1 MSNQKNCCGWTRPT
15 EHAQE
20 REKEIY
26 NTGLFSSDTLYCHH
40 LMDDGRHCV
49 LNNLSSK
56 YARKC
61 PGIMYVNFDWGL
73 SLMCDCPR
81 PGYTHTKCTKERCP
95 FMKET
100 GRCPYMKK

>member
-1 MSNQKNCCGWTRPT
+1 MSIQKNCCGWTRPT

-26 NTGLFSSDTLYCHH
+26 NTGLFSSDTL
-40 LMDDGRHCV
+40 
-49 LNNLSSK
+49 SSK

-73 SLMCDCPR
+73 SLVCDCPR
-81 PGYTHTKCTKERCP
+81 PGYAHTKCTKERCP

-100 GRCPYMKK
+100 GTCPYMKK